1 MTVVA
6 VDLGRSGARVAVDG
20 RRFPTTT
27 GAGLGDPGGATAVA
41 AVLRSAVGTP
51 PAERWT
57 LAVGAPGALTR
68 PEAAAELAEGLLSG
82 WDGHGP
88 DAVAVTS
95 DVVAWHAGAFGGR
108 GAGVVLAVGTGA
120 VALGVDDAGTVRRVD
135 GHGLLLGDAGGG
147 ATIGQ
152 QGLRAAL
159 RALEGAGP
167 TTALSGPAREAL
179 ATQPST
185 PAEFAA
191 FAPAVLAAAD
201 AGDAVAG
208 RIVDEAVSDLVAT
221 ARAAGTPAADDVA
234 LLPLDASHDASL
246 PQGGGVALV
255 GGLAAPLADRLRA
268 AGLRRH
274 EPLGDALDG
283 LVLLAADASSAHE
296 PTVTRRR
303 GRPGAG
309 GPAADTDRLPTEG
322 VRPGSEH
329 LDALPTDDLVAR
341 LVDGQSAAPGAVAA
355 SSTSLARAADL
366 LGAAFRRGGRL
377 VYTGAGTSGRL
388 AMQDAAELPPT
399 FGLDPTRAI
408 ALLAGG
414 RDAADAAVEGAEDD
428 EVAGQA
434 DVEDAGVGPDD
445 VVVGVAASGR
455 TPYVLGALTA
465 ARARG
470 ATTVAVVNTAGSP
483 VAALADV
490 AVELVTGPEVL
501 AGSTR
506 LAAGTAQKIALNTLT
521 TAAMVRAGATYGP
534 WMVGVR
540 VTNAKLRRRAERIV
554 RDAAGVD
561 EDAARTAL
569 RAAGDDVA
577 AAVVA
582 LLAGV
587 DSAAARERLSTAGSV
602 RGAIGRRSAA
612 ELDPGEV
619 SGA

>member
-6 VDLGRSGARVAVDG
+6 VDLGRSGARVAVGD

-27 GAGLGDPGGATAVA
+27 GAGLGDPGGATGVA
-41 AVLRSAVGTP
+41 AVLRGAVGTP
-51 PAERWT
+51 PAPPWT
-57 LAVGAPGALTR
+57 LAVGVPGALTR
-68 PEAAAELAEGLLSG
+68 PAAAVELAEALTAG
-82 WDGHGP
+82 WDGHDP

-95 DVVAWHAGAFGGR
+95 DVVAWHAGAFGAH

-159 RALEGAGP
+159 RALEG
-167 TTALSGPAREAL
+167 SGPATTL
-179 ATQPST
+179 AGPARDVLAARPGT
-185 PAEFAA
+185 PAELAA
-191 FAPAVLAAAD
+191 FAPAVLEAAD

-208 RIVDEAVSDLVAT
+208 RIVDAAVADLVAT
-221 ARAAGTPAADDVA
+221 ARAAAAGPADDVA
-234 LLPLDASHDASL
+234 PLASGAGSDAWPA
-246 PQGGGVALV
+246 PGVALV
-255 GGLAAPLADRLRA
+255 GGLAGPLADRVRA
-268 AGLRRH
+268 AGLPLH
-274 EPLGDALDG
+274 EPRGDALDG
-283 LVLLAADASSAHE
+283 LVALAADATTAHE
-296 PTVTRRR
+296 PAVTRRR
-303 GRPGAG
+303 ERDPGT

-322 VRPGSEH
+322 VRPGSEQ
-329 LDALPTDDLVAR
+329 LDALPTHDLVAR

-355 SSTSLARAADL
+355 TTAHLAHAADL

-399 FGLDPTRAI
+399 FGLDPSRAI

-428 EVAGQA
+428 DAAGRA
-434 DVEDAGVGPDD
+434 DVEDALVGPDD

-465 ARARG
+465 ARALG

-483 VAALADV
+483 IAALADV
-490 AVELVTGPEVL
+490 AIELVTGPEVL

-521 TAAMVRAGATYGP
+521 TAAMVRSGATYGP

-561 EDAARTAL
+561 EDAARAAL

-577 AAVVA
+577 AAVVS

-587 DSAAARERLSTAGSV
+587 DSAAARERLTTAGSV
-602 RGAIGRRSAA
+602 RGAVGR
-612 ELDPGEV
+612 
-619 SGA
+619 

>member
-6 VDLGRSGARVAVDG
+6 VELGRSGARVAIDG
-20 RRFPTTT
+20 TRSFLTT
-27 GAGLGDPGGATAVA
+27 GAGLGDPGGAPTVA
-41 AVLRSAVGTP
+41 AVVREALGTP
-51 PAERWT
+51 PATGWT
-57 LAVGAPGALTR
+57 LAVGVPGALTR
-68 PEAAAELAEGLLSG
+68 PDVAAELADLLTTG
-82 WDGHGP
+82 WDGRAP
-88 DAVAVTS
+88 EAVAVTS
-95 DVVAWHAGAFGGR
+95 DVVAWHVGAFGGHA
-108 GAGVVLAVGTGA
+108 AGVVLAVGTGA
-120 VALGVDDAGTVRRVD
+120 VALGVDADGTVRRVD
-135 GHGLLLGDAGGG
+135 GHGLLLGDAGSG
-147 ATIGQ
+147 AAIGRA
-152 QGLRAAL
+152 GLRAAL

-167 TTALSGPAREAL
+167 ATALTEPARAVLAGRPSGPAEL
-179 ATQPST
+179 
-185 PAEFAA
+185 AA
-191 FAPAVLAAAD
+191 FAPAVLEAAD

-208 RIVDEAVSDLVAT
+208 RIVDGAVGELVAT
-221 ARAAGTPAADDVA
+221 ARAAVDGVGLLASRDSGDALPA
-234 LLPLDASHDASL
+234 PE
-246 PQGGGVALV
+246 VALV
-255 GGLAAPLADRLRA
+255 GGLAAPLAERLRA
-268 AGLRRH
+268 AGLVLAAPR
-274 EPLGDALDG
+274 GDALDG
-283 LVLLAADASSAHE
+283 LGTLAADAGTPHE
-296 PTVTRRR
+296 ATVIRRR
-303 GRPGAG
+303 ERVDGT

-322 VRPGSEH
+322 VRPGSEE
-329 LDALPTDDLVAR
+329 LDALDTAVLVAR
-341 LVDGQSAAPGAVAA
+341 LVEGQAAAPGAVGAMTA
-355 SSTSLARAADL
+355 PLAHAADL

-428 EVAGQA
+428 DAAGRA
-434 DVEDAGVGPDD
+434 DVEEAEVGPDD

-455 TPYVLGALTA
+455 TPYVLGALAA

-470 ATTVAVVNTAGSP
+470 ATTVAVVNATGSP

-490 AVELVTGPEVL
+490 AIELVTGPEVL

-561 EDAARTAL
+561 EDTARAAL
-569 RAAGDDVA
+569 VAAGDDVA

-582 LLAGV
+582 LLAGL
-587 DSAAARERLSTAGSV
+587 DSPAARERLASAGSV
-602 RGAIGRRSAA
+602 RAAVAGAS
-612 ELDPGEV
+612 
-619 SGA
+619 